1 MTGKTVSLPRAA
13 ALVGPFSSG
22 KTSLLEALLF
32 RAEAIPRQGRI
43 KDGNTVGDASPEA
56 RARLMSVEP
65 TLAGLDYLGERWTF
79 IDCPGSVEFQQ
90 DTYNVLMA
98 VDAAIVVCEPDPARA
113 VMVAPLL
120 KFLDEHGVP
129 HLLFINKIDGN
140 GTRLRE
146 TLEALQ
152 GVSARPLVLREVPI
166 REGEQVTGYIDL
178 VSERAYKYRPGQK
191 SDLIRIPDALKDEE
205 QLARQ
210 EMLEHLADF
219 DDHLMEELLEDIAP
233 PQQELYDDLA
243 RDLAD
248 DLIVPVFFG
257 SAENDGGI
265 TRLWKALRH
274 DVPAPTA
281 TAARLGFTN
290 GGAATARVFKTVHA
304 AHTGKL
310 SWTRVLRGEFADAQ
324 ALAGGKVSGLYLPA
338 VGAAAKAAK
347 AGLGEVVGF
356 GRLDNAQSGD
366 VLGGDVVGGDDQG
379 GSDWPK
385 PLEPLFALAL
395 EAGKKGDDVKLSG
408 ALTKLAEE
416 DPSYRL
422 EQNAEF
428 GETVLWGQGEI
439 HLLVALERLKSRF
452 GLGVV
457 TRKPTVPY
465 KETIRKPV
473 SVHGRH
479 KKQSGGHGQF
489 GDVHVDIRPQP
500 RGTGFVFEDKI
511 VGGSVPRQYIPAVE
525 DGVVD
530 FLKQGALGFPVVDIA
545 VTLTDGSFHAV
556 DSSDMA
562 FKTAARIAMAE
573 GMPQCDPVL
582 LEPILAV
589 EISVPSD
596 FTSKAQRI
604 ITGRRGQIL
613 GFDAKENW
621 ASWDQVSAYLPQA
634 EMGDL
639 IVELRSLTMGVGTFG
654 WRFDHLQELSGRAAA
669 QVVEA
674 RKEVLAKKG

>member
-43 KDGNTVGDASPEA
+43 KDGNTVGDASVEA

-65 TLAGLDYLGERWTF
+65 TLVGVDYLGERWTF

-152 GVSARPLVLREVPI
+152 GVSDRPLVLREVPI

-178 VSERAYKYRPGQK
+178 VSERAYKYRPGKK

-310 SWTRVLRGEFADAQ
+310 SWARVLRGEFADAQ

-338 VGAAAKAAK
+338 VGAAAKVTK
-347 AGLGEVVGF
+347 AELGAVVGF
-356 GRLDNAQSGD
+356 GRLDNAQTGD
-366 VLGGDVVGGDDQG
+366 VLGGDDQG

-395 EAGKKGDDVKLSG
+395 EAEKKGDDVKLSA

-457 TRKPTVPY
+457 THKPTVPY
-465 KETIRKPV
+465 KETIRKAV

-500 RGTGFVFEDKI
+500 RGAGFVFEDKI

-530 FLKQGALGFPVVDIA
+530 FLRQGALGFPVVDIA
-545 VTLTDGSFHAV
+545 VTLTDGSYHAV

-621 ASWDQVSAYLPQA
+621 AGWDQVSAYLPQA
-634 EMGDL
+634 DMGDL

-654 WRFDHLQELSGRAAA
+654 WRFDHLQELSGRAAT
-669 QVVEA
+669 QVVDA
-674 RKEVLAKKG
+674 RKEALAKKG

>member
-43 KDGNTVGDASPEA
+43 KDGNTVGDASVEA

-65 TLAGLDYLGERWTF
+65 NLAGVDYLGERWTF

-90 DTYNVLMA
+90 DAYNVLMA

-129 HLLFINKIDGN
+129 HILFINKIDSN

-152 GVSARPLVLREVPI
+152 GVSDRPLVLREVPI
-166 REGEQVTGYIDL
+166 REGEQVTGFIDL

-191 SDLIRIPDALKDEE
+191 SDLIKIPDAIKDEE

-219 DDHLMEELLEDIAP
+219 DDHLMEELLEDVAP

-310 SWTRVLRGEFADAQ
+310 SWARVLRGDFADAQ

-338 VGAAAKAAK
+338 VGTAAKMTK
-347 AGLGEVVGF
+347 AGLGDVVGF
-356 GRLDNAQSGD
+356 GRLDNAQTGD
-366 VLGGDVVGGDDQG
+366 VLGGDGQG
-379 GSDWPK
+379 GTHWPK

-395 EAGKKGDDVKLSG
+395 EAEKKGDDVKLSG

-457 TRKPTVPY
+457 THKPTVPY
-465 KETIRKPV
+465 KETIKKPV

-500 RGTGFVFEDKI
+500 RGAGFVFEDKI

-545 VTLTDGSFHAV
+545 VTLTDGSYHAV

-589 EISVPSD
+589 EISVPTD

-613 GFDAKENW
+613 GFDAKEGW
-621 ASWDQVSAYLPQA
+621 AGWDQVSAYLPQA

-654 WRFDHLQELSGRAAA
+654 WRFDHLQELSGRAAT
-669 QVVEA
+669 QVVDA
-674 RKEVLAKKG
+674 RKESLAKKG

>member
-43 KDGNTVGDASPEA
+43 KDGNTVGDASVEA

-65 TLAGLDYLGERWTF
+65 SLVGVDYLGERWTF

-129 HLLFINKIDGN
+129 HILFINKIDGN

-152 GVSARPLVLREVPI
+152 GVSDRPLVLREVPI
-166 REGEQVTGYIDL
+166 REGEQVTGFIDL

-191 SDLIRIPDALKDEE
+191 SDLIKIPDALKDEE

-233 PQQELYDDLA
+233 PQHELYDDLA
-243 RDLAD
+243 KDLAD

-310 SWTRVLRGEFADAQ
+310 SWARVLRGEFADAQ

-338 VGAAAKAAK
+338 VGATVKVTK
-347 AGLGEVVGF
+347 AGLGDVVGF
-356 GRLDNAQSGD
+356 GRLDNAQTGD
-366 VLGGDVVGGDDQG
+366 VLGGDDQG
-379 GSDWPK
+379 GTLWPK

-395 EAGKKGDDVKLSG
+395 EAEKKGDDVKLSG

-457 TRKPTVPY
+457 THKPTVPY

-489 GDVHVDIRPQP
+489 GDVHVDIRPEP
-500 RGTGFVFEDKI
+500 RGAGFVFEDKI

-545 VTLTDGSFHAV
+545 VTLTDGSYHAV

-621 ASWDQVSAYLPQA
+621 AGWDQVSAYLPQA

-654 WRFDHLQELSGRAAA
+654 WRFDHLQELSGRAAT
-669 QVVEA
+669 QVVDA
-674 RKEVLAKKG
+674 RKESLAKKA

>member
-43 KDGNTVGDASPEA
+43 KDGNTVGDASVEA

-65 TLAGLDYLGERWTF
+65 NLAGVEYLGERWTF

-129 HLLFINKIDGN
+129 HLLFINKIDSN

-152 GVSARPLVLREVPI
+152 GVSDRPLVLREVPI
-166 REGEQVTGYIDL
+166 REGEQVTGFIDL

-191 SDLIRIPDALKDEE
+191 SDLIKIPDAIKEEE

-219 DDHLMEELLEDIAP
+219 DDHLMEELLEDITP

-290 GGAATARVFKTVHA
+290 GGAATAQVFKTVHA

-310 SWTRVLRGEFADAQ
+310 SWARVLRGEFADAQ

-338 VGAAAKAAK
+338 VGTAAKMTK
-347 AGLGEVVGF
+347 AGLGDVVGF
-356 GRLDNAQSGD
+356 GRLDNAQTGD
-366 VLGGDVVGGDDQG
+366 VLGGDDQG
-379 GSDWPK
+379 GTLWPK

-395 EAGKKGDDVKLSG
+395 EAEKKGDDVKLSG

-457 TRKPTVPY
+457 THKPTVPY
-465 KETIRKPV
+465 KETIKKPV

-500 RGTGFVFEDKI
+500 RGAGFVFEDKI
-511 VGGSVPRQYIPAVE
+511 VGGAVPRQYIPAVE

-545 VTLTDGSFHAV
+545 VTLTDGSYHAV

-589 EISVPSD
+589 EISVPTD

-613 GFDAKENW
+613 GFDAKEGW
-621 ASWDQVSAYLPQA
+621 AGWDQVSAYLPQA

-654 WRFDHLQELSGRAAA
+654 WRFDHLQELSGRAAT
-669 QVVEA
+669 QVVDA
-674 RKEVLAKKG
+674 RKESLAKKG

>member
-43 KDGNTVGDASPEA
+43 KDGNTVGDASVEA

-65 TLAGLDYLGERWTF
+65 NLAGVEYLGERWTF

-129 HLLFINKIDGN
+129 HLLFINKIDSN

-152 GVSARPLVLREVPI
+152 GVSDRPLVLREVPI
-166 REGEQVTGYIDL
+166 REGEQVTGFIDL

-191 SDLIRIPDALKDEE
+191 SDLIKIPDAIKDEE

-219 DDHLMEELLEDIAP
+219 DDHLMEELLEDITP

-310 SWTRVLRGEFADAQ
+310 SWARVLRGEFADAQ

-338 VGAAAKAAK
+338 VGTAAKMTK
-347 AGLGEVVGF
+347 AGLGDVVGF
-356 GRLDNAQSGD
+356 GRLDNAQTGD
-366 VLGGDVVGGDDQG
+366 VLGGDDQG
-379 GSDWPK
+379 GTLWPK

-395 EAGKKGDDVKLSG
+395 EAEKKGDDVKLSG

-457 TRKPTVPY
+457 THKPTVPY
-465 KETIRKPV
+465 KETIKKPV

-500 RGTGFVFEDKI
+500 RGAGFVFEDKI
-511 VGGSVPRQYIPAVE
+511 VGGAVPRQYIPAVE

-545 VTLTDGSFHAV
+545 VTLTDGSYHAV

-589 EISVPSD
+589 EISVPTD

-613 GFDAKENW
+613 GFDAKEGW
-621 ASWDQVSAYLPQA
+621 AGWDQVSAYLPQA

-654 WRFDHLQELSGRAAA
+654 WRFDHLQELSGRAAT
-669 QVVEA
+669 QVVDA
-674 RKEVLAKKG
+674 RKESLAKKG

>member
-22 KTSLLEALLF
+22 KTSLMEALLF

-43 KDGNTVGDASPEA
+43 KDGNTVGDGSAEA

-65 TLAGLDYLGERWTF
+65 TFAGVEYLGERWTF
-79 IDCPGSVEFQQ
+79 VDCPGSVEFQQ
-90 DTYNVLMA
+90 DTYNALMA

-120 KFLDEHGVP
+120 KFLDARKIP
-129 HLLFINKIDGN
+129 HLLFVNKIDTA

-152 GVSARPLVLREVPI
+152 AVSDRPLVLREVPI
-166 REGEQVTGYIDL
+166 RDGEKVTGFVDL
-178 VSERAYKYRPGQK
+178 VSERAYRYRPGQP
-191 SDLIRIPDALKDEE
+191 SDLIKIPDSMRDEE

-219 DDHLMEELLEDIAP
+219 DDHLMEELLEEVAP
-233 PQQELYDDLA
+233 PNDEVYGDLA
-243 RDLAD
+243 KDLAD

-257 SAENDGGI
+257 SAESDGGV

-274 DVPAPTA
+274 EVPEPTA
-281 TAARLGFTN
+281 TAARLG
-290 GGAATARVFKTVHA
+290 GKADGPAAARVFKTQHA

-310 SWTRVLRGEFADAQ
+310 SWVRVLQGEFADGQ
-324 ALAGGKVSGLYLPA
+324 ALAVGKVSGLYLPGL
-338 VGAAAKAAK
+338 GAPAKAAK
-347 AGLGEVVGF
+347 AGMGDVAAF
-356 GRLDNAQSGD
+356 GRLDAVATGD
-366 VLGGDVVGGDDQG
+366 LLGDDG
-379 GSDWPK
+379 RSGADWP
-385 PLEPLFALAL
+385 PTLEPLFALAL
-395 EAGKKGDDVKLSG
+395 EAEKKGDDVKLSG
-408 ALTKLAEE
+408 ALSKLIEE

-439 HLLVALERLKSRF
+439 HLMVALERLKSRF

-457 TRKPTVPY
+457 THKPTVPY
-465 KETIRKPV
+465 KETIRKAV

-489 GDVHVDIRPQP
+489 GDVHLDIRPQP
-500 RGTGFVFEDKI
+500 RGAGFVFEDKI
-511 VGGSVPRQYIPAVE
+511 VGGAVPRNYIPAVE

-530 FLKQGALGFPVVDIA
+530 FLSQGALGFPVVDIA
-545 VTLTDGSFHAV
+545 VTLTDGSYHSV

-562 FKTAARIAMAE
+562 FKTAARIAMTE
-573 GMPQCDPVL
+573 GLAQCEPVL

-589 EISVPSD
+589 DISVPAD
-596 FTSKAQRI
+596 YTSKAQRI

-613 GFDAKENW
+613 GYDAKDGW
-621 ASWDQVSAYLPQA
+621 GGWDQVSAYLPQA

-639 IVELRSLTMGVGTFG
+639 IVELRSLTMGVGTFA
-654 WRFDHLQELSGRAAA
+654 WRFDHLQELGGRAAETVVA
-669 QVVEA
+669 Q
-674 RKEVLAKKG
+674 RKEALAK

>member
-43 KDGNTVGDASPEA
+43 KDGNTVGDSSAEA

-65 TLAGLDYLGERWTF
+65 TLAGVDYLGEKWTF

-90 DTYNVLMA
+90 DAYNVLMA

-120 KFLDEHGVP
+120 KFLDERKIP
-129 HLLFINKIDGN
+129 HLLFINKVDTA

-152 GVSARPLVLREVPI
+152 AVSDRPLVLREVPI
-166 REGEQVTGYIDL
+166 RDGEQITGFVDL
-178 VSERAYKYRPGQK
+178 VSERAYKYRPGQP
-191 SDLIRIPDALKDEE
+191 SDLIKIPDAIKDEE

-219 DDHLMEELLEDIAP
+219 DDHLMEELLEDVAP
-233 PQQELYDDLA
+233 PKDELYGDLA
-243 RDLAD
+243 KDLAD

-257 SAENDGGI
+257 SAENDGGV

-274 DVPAPTA
+274 DVPAPTT
-281 TAARLGFTN
+281 TAARLGFAN
-290 GGAATARVFKTVHA
+290 DGAPIARVFKTVHA

-310 SWTRVLRGEFADAQ
+310 SWVRVLRGEFADAQ
-324 ALAGGKVSGLYLPA
+324 ILAPGKISGLYVPA
-338 VGAAAKAAK
+338 ITSLTKVAKAA
-347 AGLGEVVGF
+347 LGDVIGF
-356 GRLDNAQSGD
+356 GRLDQAATGD
-366 VLGGDVVGGDDQG
+366 VLGGDGQPVA
-379 GSDWPK
+379 DWPK
-385 PLEPLFALAL
+385 PLDSLFALAL
-395 EAGKKGDDVKLSG
+395 EAEKKGDDVKLSG

-457 TRKPTVPY
+457 THPPTVPHM
-465 KETIRKPV
+465 ETIRKPV
-473 SVHGRH
+473 EVHGRH

-489 GDVHVDIRPQP
+489 GDIHIEIRPQP
-500 RGTGFVFEDKI
+500 RGAGFVFEDKI
-511 VGGSVPRQYIPAVE
+511 VGGAVPRQYIPAVE
-525 DGVVD
+525 EGIVD

-545 VTLTDGSFHAV
+545 VTLTDGSYHSV

-589 EISVPSD
+589 EISVPTD

-613 GFDAKENW
+613 GYDGKAGW
-621 ASWDQVSAYLPQA
+621 AGWDQVSAYLPQA

-654 WRFDHLQELSGRAAA
+654 WRFDHLQELSGRAAEK
-669 QVVEA
+669 VVES
-674 RKEVLAKKG
+674 RKESLAKKG

>member
-43 KDGNTVGDASPEA
+43 KDGNTVGDASVEA

-65 TLAGLDYLGERWTF
+65 NLAGVEYLGERWTF

-129 HLLFINKIDGN
+129 HLLFINKIDSN

-152 GVSARPLVLREVPI
+152 GVSDRPLVLREVPI
-166 REGEQVTGYIDL
+166 REGEQVTGFIDL

-191 SDLIRIPDALKDEE
+191 SDLIKIPDAIKEEE

-219 DDHLMEELLEDIAP
+219 DDHLMEELLEDITP

-290 GGAATARVFKTVHA
+290 GGAATAQVFKTVHA

-310 SWTRVLRGEFADAQ
+310 SWARVLRGEFADAQ

-338 VGAAAKAAK
+338 VGTAAKMTK
-347 AGLGEVVGF
+347 AGLGDVVGF
-356 GRLDNAQSGD
+356 GRLDNAQTGD
-366 VLGGDVVGGDDQG
+366 VLGGDDQG
-379 GSDWPK
+379 GTLWPK

-395 EAGKKGDDVKLSG
+395 EAEKKGDDVKLSG

-422 EQNAEF
+422 EQNAES

-457 TRKPTVPY
+457 THKPTVPY
-465 KETIRKPV
+465 KETIKKPV

-500 RGTGFVFEDKI
+500 RGAGFVFEDKI
-511 VGGSVPRQYIPAVE
+511 VGGAVPRQYIPAVE

-545 VTLTDGSFHAV
+545 VTLTDGSYHAV

-589 EISVPSD
+589 EISVPTD

-613 GFDAKENW
+613 GFDAKEGW
-621 ASWDQVSAYLPQA
+621 AGWDQVSAYLPQA

-654 WRFDHLQELSGRAAA
+654 WRFDHLQELSGRAAT
-669 QVVEA
+669 QVVDA
-674 RKEVLAKKG
+674 RKESLAKKG

>member
-43 KDGNTVGDASPEA
+43 KDGNTVGDGSAEA

-65 TLAGLDYLGERWTF
+65 SLAGVEYLGERWTF
-79 IDCPGSVEFQQ
+79 VDCPGSVEFQQ
-90 DTYNVLMA
+90 DAYNVLMA
-98 VDAAIVVCEPDPARA
+98 VDAAVVVCEPDPARA

-120 KFLDEHGVP
+120 KFLDERKIP
-129 HLLFINKIDGN
+129 HLLFVNKMDSA
-140 GTRLRE
+140 GTRLKE

-152 GVSARPLVLREVPI
+152 AVSERPLVLREIPI
-166 REGEQVTGYIDL
+166 REGDQVTGFVDL

-191 SDLIRIPDALKDEE
+191 SDLIKLPDTVKAEE
-205 QLARQ
+205 RSARQ

-219 DDHLMEELLEDIAP
+219 DDHLMEELLEDVAP
-233 PQQELYDDLA
+233 ANDEVYGDLA
-243 RDLAD
+243 KDLAD

-257 SAENDGGI
+257 SAENDGGV

-274 DVPAPTA
+274 EVPEPTT
-281 TAARLGFTN
+281 TAARLGFAN
-290 GGAATARVFKTVHA
+290 GGAAVARVFKTQHA

-310 SWTRVLRGEFADAQ
+310 SWVRVLRGEFADGQ
-324 ALAGGKVSGLYLPA
+324 PLAGAKLSGLYLPGL
-338 VGAAAKAAK
+338 GAPVKAAK
-347 AGLGEVVGF
+347 AGLGDVAAF
-356 GRLDNAQSGD
+356 GRLDNAATGA
-366 VLGGDVVGGDDQG
+366 VLGGDGQAGV
-379 GSDWPK
+379 DWPA

-395 EAGKKGDDVKLSG
+395 EAEKKGDDVKLSG
-408 ALTKLAEE
+408 ALTKLVEE

-439 HLLVALERLKSRF
+439 HLLVALERLKGRF
-452 GLGVV
+452 GLGVS
-457 TRKPTVPY
+457 THKPTVPY
-465 KETIRKPV
+465 KETIRKAT

-489 GDVHVDIRPQP
+489 GDVHLDIRPQP
-500 RGTGFVFEDKI
+500 RGQGFVFEDKI
-511 VGGSVPRQYIPAVE
+511 VGGAVPRQYIPAVE
-525 DGVVD
+525 DGVGE
-530 FLKQGALGFPVVDIA
+530 FLHQGSLGFPVVDVA
-545 VTLTDGSFHAV
+545 VTLTDGSYHSV

-573 GMPQCDPVL
+573 GLPQCEPVL

-589 EISVPSD
+589 EISVPAD
-596 FTSKAQRI
+596 YTSKAQRI
-604 ITGRRGQIL
+604 ISGRRGQIL
-613 GFDAKENW
+613 GYDAKDGW
-621 ASWDQVSAYLPQA
+621 SGWDQVSAYLPQA

-654 WRFDHLQELSGRAAA
+654 WRFDHLQELSGRTAE
-669 QVVEA
+669 QVVAQRKEALA
-674 RKEVLAKKG
+674 RKG

>member
-43 KDGNTVGDASPEA
+43 KDSNTVGDSSAEA
-56 RARLMSVEP
+56 RARMMSVEP
-65 TLAGLDYLGERWTF
+65 NLVGVDYLGEKWTF

-90 DTYNVLMA
+90 DAYNALMA

-120 KFLDEHGVP
+120 KFLDDRKIP
-129 HLLFINKIDGN
+129 HLLFINKIDTA

-152 GVSARPLVLREVPI
+152 AVSERPLVLREVPI
-166 REGEQVTGYIDL
+166 RDGEQITGFVDL
-178 VSERAYKYRPGQK
+178 VSERAYQYRPGQA
-191 SDLIRIPDALKDEE
+191 SDLIKIPDSIKDDE
-205 QLARQ
+205 QVARQ

-233 PQQELYDDLA
+233 PKDELYDDLA
-243 RDLAD
+243 KDLAD

-257 SAENDGGI
+257 SAEHDGGV

-281 TAARLGFTN
+281 TAARLGFAN
-290 GGAATARVFKTVHA
+290 GGAPVARIFKTVHA

-310 SWTRVLRGEFADAQ
+310 SWARVLRGEFADAQ
-324 ALAGGKVSGLYLPA
+324 TLGDGKVSGLYVPA
-338 VGAAAKAAK
+338 IATPSKVPKAS
-347 AGLGEVVGF
+347 LGEVVAF
-356 GRLDNAQSGD
+356 GRLDHAATGD
-366 VLGGDVVGGDDQG
+366 VLGGDGQIA
-379 GSDWPK
+379 SDWPK
-385 PLEPLFALAL
+385 PLDSLFALAL
-395 EAGKKGDDVKLSG
+395 EAEKKGDDVKLSG

-457 TRKPTVPY
+457 THKPTVPH
-465 KETIRKPV
+465 KETIRKSVP
-473 SVHGRH
+473 VHGRH

-489 GDVHVDIRPQP
+489 GDVHIEIRPQP
-500 RGTGFVFEDKI
+500 RGAGFVFEDKI
-511 VGGSVPRQYIPAVE
+511 VGGAVPRQYIPAVE
-525 DGVVD
+525 DGIVD
-530 FLKQGALGFPVVDIA
+530 FLRQGALGFPVVDIA
-545 VTLTDGSFHAV
+545 VTLTDGSYHSV

-589 EISVPSD
+589 EISVPAD

-613 GFDAKENW
+613 GFDGKEGWNG
-621 ASWDQVSAYLPQA
+621 WDQVSAYLPQA

-654 WRFDHLQELSGRAAA
+654 WRFDHLQEVSGRAAEK
-669 QVVEA
+669 VVET
-674 RKEVLAKKG
+674 RKEALAKKG

>member
-32 RAEAIPRQGRI
+32 RAQAISRQGRI
-43 KDGNTVGDASPEA
+43 KDGTTVGDQSAEA

-65 TLAGLDYLGERWTF
+65 NMAALTYLEDKWTF

-90 DTYNVLMA
+90 DTYNVLMV

-120 KFLDEHGVP
+120 KFLDEHNVP
-129 HLLFINKIDGN
+129 HLLFINKIDVA

-152 GVSARPLVLREVPI
+152 AVSERPLVLREIPI
-166 REGEQVTGYIDL
+166 RDGEQITGFIDL
-178 VSERAYKYRPGQK
+178 VSERAYKYRPGEA
-191 SDLIRIPDALKDEE
+191 SDLIRIPVGVKDDE

-219 DDHLMEELLEDIAP
+219 DDHLMEELLEEVVP
-233 PQQELYDDLA
+233 PREEVYADLA
-243 RDLAD
+243 KDLAE

-257 SAENDGGI
+257 SAENDGGV

-274 DVPAPTA
+274 DVPEPTA

-290 GGAATARVFKTVHA
+290 GGDAVARVFKTVHA

-310 SWTRVLRGEFADAQ
+310 SFARVLRGEFTDAQ
-324 ALAGGKVSGLYLPA
+324 VLAGGKVSGLYLPA
-338 VGAAAKAAK
+338 VGGQAKQTK
-347 AGLGEVVGF
+347 AGLGDVVAF
-356 GRLDNAQSGD
+356 GRLDGAATGD
-366 VLGGDVVGGDDQG
+366 ILGADGQPGTF
-379 GSDWPK
+379 WPK

-395 EAGKKGDDVKLSG
+395 AAAKKGDDVKLSG
-408 ALTKLAEE
+408 AVTKLVEE

-452 GLGVV
+452 GLDVE
-457 TRKPTVPY
+457 THKPIVPH
-465 KETIRKPV
+465 KETIRKSTV
-473 SVHGRH
+473 VHGRH

-489 GDVHVDIRPQP
+489 GDVHLEIRPQP
-500 RGTGFVFEDKI
+500 RGAGFVFEDKI
-511 VGGSVPRQYIPAVE
+511 VGGAVPRQYIASVE
-525 DGVVD
+525 EGVAE
-530 FLKQGALGFPVVDIA
+530 FLGQGALGFPVVDVA
-545 VTLTDGSFHAV
+545 VTLTDGSYHSV

-562 FKTAARIAMAE
+562 FKTAARIAMSE
-573 GMPQCDPVL
+573 GMPQCEPVL

-589 EISVPSD
+589 EVSVPGE

-604 ITGRRGQIL
+604 ISGRRGQIL
-613 GFDAKENW
+613 GYDGKDGW
-621 ASWDQVSAYLPQA
+621 AGWDQVSAYLPQA
-634 EMGDL
+634 EMSDL
-639 IVELRSLTMGVGTFG
+639 IVELRSLTMGVGTFA
-654 WRFDHLQELSGRAAA
+654 WRFDHLQELSGRGADK
-669 QVVEA
+669 VVEM
-674 RKEVLAKKG
+674 RKESLARRA